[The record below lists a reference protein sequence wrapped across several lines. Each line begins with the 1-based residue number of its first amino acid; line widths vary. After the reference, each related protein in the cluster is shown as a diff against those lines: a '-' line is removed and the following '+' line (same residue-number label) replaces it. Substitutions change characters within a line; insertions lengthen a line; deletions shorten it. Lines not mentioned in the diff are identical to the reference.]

1 MEAISQYRG
10 GQMTVKPWLLSA
22 KSPTGDQRMVRGPGE
37 MLVVKALGWARWGG
51 YQEWNIPLL
60 SQALS

>member
-1 MEAISQYRG
+1 
-10 GQMTVKPWLLSA
+10 MTVKPWLLSA

>member
-1 MEAISQYRG
+1 MKATSLYRG

-22 KSPTGDQRMVRGPGE
+22 KGPTRDQRMVRGPGG
-37 MLVVKALGWARWGG
+37 MLLVKALGWARWGG